1 MAEHDVKFRI
11 PWRDLGY
18 EDVVFA
24 VRIDG
29 EELLGRLK
37 ISKGAVVWA
46 PGKKKLAYRMSWER
60 FDQAMRKGTRGEF

>member
-1 MAEHDVKFRI
+1 MAEHEVKFRI

-24 VRIDG
+24 VRIEG
-29 EELLGRLK
+29 ELLGRLK

-46 PGKKKLAYRMSWER
+46 PGKKKLAYRMTWER
-60 FDQAMRKGTRGEF
+60 FDQTMRKGTRGEF